1 MTRIAN
7 LAQFER
13 TQSHILTAMERLND
27 GQLKIASGRQSENYS
42 GVARDSRRLINVES
56 SHIRTTQYI
65 ENNSM
70 VEQRLQKM
78 ETSISQIFDVLSQ
91 FKTLLINGLNASN
104 ASDLA
109 MPVQAQSFLDE
120 VTALLNVQ
128 EDGRYLF
135 AGSRTDTRPVDLSA
149 LPGAYAVPTA
159 DGDSLGYYQG
169 DTTLLSVRADETY
182 TIGYGVHAGE
192 EGFER
197 AIRGLDLMVKSA
209 PGDRDAMEHA
219 LDIVNAAITDVSD
232 IRTRVGAARSA
243 LENVNQRHQDFL
255 LFAEKTISDIE
266 NVDVTQVITQM
277 NADQVAVEASFTV
290 IARLSQLNLSSYLR

>member
-149 LPGAYAVPTA
+149 LPGAYVVPTA
-159 DGDSLGYYQG
+159 DGDSLTYYQG

-290 IARLSQLNLSSYLR
+290 IARLAQLNLSSYLR

>member
-42 GVARDSRRLINVES
+42 GIARDSRRLINVES

-65 ENNSM
+65 ENNRM
-70 VEQRLQKM
+70 IEQRLQKM
-78 ETSISQIFDVLSQ
+78 ETSISQVFDVLSQ

-109 MPVQAQSFLDE
+109 VPVQAQSFLDE

-135 AGSRTDTRPVDLSA
+135 AGSRTDTRPVDQSA
-149 LPGAYAVPTA
+149 LPGAYVVPTA
-159 DGDSLGYYQG
+159 DGDSLAYYQG

-209 PGDRDAMEHA
+209 PGDRAAMEHA
-219 LDIVNAAITDVSD
+219 LDIVNTAITNVSD
-232 IRTRVGAARSA
+232 IRTRVGATRSA
-243 LENVNQRHQDFL
+243 LENVNQRHEDFL

-266 NVDVTQVITQM
+266 NVDVTAVITQM

-290 IARLSQLNLSSYLR
+290 IARLAQLNLSSYLR